1 MKFAKFLR
9 TPCFTEYHLPWLL
22 LKVSSFQPATLLK
35 KRLRQRCFFV
45 NFSRFLRTCLL
56 LTKHLRLTASCVYLW
71 ILRTPPGN
79 CYFINKVAEFQPP
92 GAAKIISQVLFNHFI
107 QEREVAIRRRSFT
120 GCDMPTWK
128 FRKKNSPHVS
138 LTSSF
143 MYFAFIFQN
152 ASWLLFPKRLQK
164 CANTI
169 SFRKYRRKVVLL
181 IIYLFNYDSSKS
193 IIFMLNTAFDFLLST
208 ALVK

>member
-35 KRLRQRCFFV
+35 KRLRQRCFSV
-45 NFSRFLRTCLL
+45 NFSKFLRTCLL

-128 FRKKNSPHVS
+128 FSKKK
-138 LTSSF
+138 LTSCITYILFRVFCLHFPECIMITFSEETSKVCEHNF
-143 MYFAFIFQN
+143 FQ
-152 ASWLLFPKRLQK
+152 K
-164 CANTI
+164 I
-169 SFRKYRRKVVLL
+169 
-181 IIYLFNYDSSKS
+181 
-193 IIFMLNTAFDFLLST
+193 
-208 ALVK
+208 